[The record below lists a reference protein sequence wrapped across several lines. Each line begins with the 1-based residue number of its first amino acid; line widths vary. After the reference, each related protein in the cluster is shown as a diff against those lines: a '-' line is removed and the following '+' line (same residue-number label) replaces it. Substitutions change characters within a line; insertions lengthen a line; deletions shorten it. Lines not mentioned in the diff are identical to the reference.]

1 MSELFNIF
9 KSHSK
14 SIVQRSPFSRSRST
28 NTITFTHLLLLFVI
42 VICYCYLL
50 FVICYCYLLF
60 LLLGTTEDNVVRRT
74 KDGIHGSSLV
84 HH

>member
-1 MSELFNIF
+1 MSSASYSSAEL
-9 KSHSK
+9 
-14 SIVQRSPFSRSRST
+14 QCGSRP
-28 NTITFTHLLLLFVI
+28 
-42 VICYCYLL
+42 
-50 FVICYCYLLF
+50 